1 MYKFKKYGKAL
12 FVIDVQNFFKN
23 EKTGAIAGKIS
34 DYVQKNKNGYEFIV
48 FTVFKNDEKSSLWN
62 ILKWQGCN
70 ENKDIEIMEP
80 LSAIADKSDIIQRNT
95 YSLLKSPKI
104 QEKLKSNNINEVDI
118 CGFDTDCCV
127 LATAYDLFDSGY
139 KVDVLENLCF
149 STSEEKLHDP
159 AIKILARNCG
169 AVNIK

>member
-1 MYKFKKYGKAL
+1 MAKAL
-12 FVIDVQNFFKN
+12 FIVDVQNFFKN
-23 EKTGAIAGKIS
+23 KETNIIAAMIN
-34 DYVQKNKNGYEFIV
+34 DYIQKNKDNYKLII

-62 ILKWQGCN
+62 VLKWQGCN
-70 ENKDIEIMEP
+70 EDKDIEIMEP
-80 LSAIADKSDIIQRNT
+80 LSAIADKSGIIQRNT
-95 YSLLKSPKI
+95 YSLFKSPEI
-104 QEKLKSNNINEVDI
+104 QEKLKSNNISEVDI

-139 KVDVLENLCF
+139 KVNVLENLCF

-169 AVNIK
+169 AVNIKQ